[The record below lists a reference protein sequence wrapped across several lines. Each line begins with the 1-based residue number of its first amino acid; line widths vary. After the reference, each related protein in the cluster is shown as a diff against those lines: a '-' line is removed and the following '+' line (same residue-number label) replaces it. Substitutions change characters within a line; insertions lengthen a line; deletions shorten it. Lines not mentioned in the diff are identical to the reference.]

1 MPRPGAHA
9 YDGDREGA
17 RVNQIIHLLFL
28 LLLEARSINARLAK
42 ILDVLGPA
50 PRKAVS
56 IRIVAGQPKEE

>member
-1 MPRPGAHA
+1 
-9 YDGDREGA
+9 
-17 RVNQIIHLLFL
+17 VNQIIHLLFL